1 MVEDFQSWLDSNDL
15 EKLFSDKRD
24 KETIDKEMFL
34 FVRSND
40 FDNYFSYDG
49 ELGALYEKEGT
60 LLRVWTPT
68 AKSVEVWIYAD
79 DSFKGPSTKIEMV
92 QKPKGIFEAYL
103 PGDQHGTIYVYK
115 ILFLNNRE
123 SISVDPYARATTVNG
138 MKSVIADLNRT
149 NPDGWGERLPAFGL
163 PEEAIIYE
171 LHIRDFSISETSGI
185 VNKGKFLGLTEKNTQ
200 NASGR
205 KTGLDYLIDLG
216 ITHIQILPMFDYAT
230 VDEANLTE
238 PQYNWGYDPLNY
250 NVPEGSYST
259 DPFDPFNRIFELK
272 QMIRTLHENG
282 LRVIMDV
289 VYNHVYDPKDQA
301 LERTVPGYFYRYN
314 ADGSLA
320 NGTGVGN
327 DTASERHMMRKYI
340 IDSVKYWAK
349 EYHLDGF
356 RFDLMG
362 IHDSVTMNAIR
373 EALDKIDPSIII
385 IGEGW
390 EMSTPLPEDLKA
402 SQRNAQAMPR
412 IAHFNDSI
420 RIALKGSDFGDEKD
434 RGFIS
439 GKNYLEDLLLRNI
452 KGAMHLSSHSSY
464 VDPEQVIQY
473 VEAHDN
479 LTLYDKLLRSNPDD
493 SEEVRIKRHTLAT
506 SIVLLSQGVP
516 FIHGGQ
522 EFLRT
527 KAGVANSY
535 QSPDEINQFE
545 WERVTTFQESV
556 AYVKGLIALR
566 KSEYLFR
573 LHTHEEIDAHFTML
587 SENFNII
594 AFSLTNSEKKYIVIF
609 NGNRSDV
616 IFRIQKGKYAILVE
630 DNQVFLESMP
640 EAVLMEKILVKA
652 HTTSVLCADNQYEA
666 DLQSEDSMDFL

>member
-272 QMIRTLHENG
+272 QMIRTLHDNG

-289 VYNHVYDPKDQA
+289 VYNHIYDPKDQA

-420 RIALKGSDFGDEKD
+420 RVALKGSDFGDEKD

-493 SEEVRIKRHTLAT
+493 SAEVRIKRHTLAT

-573 LHTHEEIDAHFTML
+573 LHTHEEIDAHFTTL

-652 HTTSVLCADNQYEA
+652 HTTSVLCADNQYEG

>member
-1 MVEDFQSWLDSNDL
+1 MVEDFQSWLDNNDL

-373 EALDKIDPSIII
+373 EELDKIDPSIII

-390 EMSTPLPEDLKA
+390 EMSTPLQEDLKA

-573 LHTHEEIDAHFTML
+573 LHTIEEIEAHFTIL
-587 SENFNII
+587 SENFNIV

-609 NGNRSDV
+609 NGNRSDT

-652 HTTSVLCADNQYEA
+652 HTTSVLCADNQYEG

>member
-272 QMIRTLHENG
+272 QMIRTLHDNG

-420 RIALKGSDFGDEKD
+420 RIAVKGSDFGDEKD

-573 LHTHEEIDAHFTML
+573 LHTIEEIEAHFTIL
-587 SENFNII
+587 SENFNIV

>member
-115 ILFLNNRE
+115 IFFLNNRE

-272 QMIRTLHENG
+272 QMIRTLHDNG

-545 WERVTTFQESV
+545 WERVTTYQESV

>member
-587 SENFNII
+587 SENFNIV

-652 HTTSVLCADNQYEA
+652 HTTSVLCADNQYEG

>member
-420 RIALKGSDFGDEKD
+420 RVALKGSDFGDEKD

-545 WERVTTFQESV
+545 WERVTTYQESV

-573 LHTHEEIDAHFTML
+573 LHTHEEIDAHFTTL

-640 EAVLMEKILVKA
+640 EAVLMEKILVKV

>member
-1 MVEDFQSWLDSNDL
+1 MDSNDL

-402 SQRNAQAMPR
+402 SQKNAQAMPR

-573 LHTHEEIDAHFTML
+573 LHTHEEIDTHFTML
-587 SENFNII
+587 SENFNIV

-652 HTTSVLCADNQYEA
+652 HTTSVLCADNQYEG

>member
-138 MKSVIADLNRT
+138 TKSVIADLNRT

-185 VNKGKFLGLTEKNTQ
+185 VNKGKFLGLTEKNTT
-200 NASGR
+200 NASGIS
-205 KTGLDYLIDLG
+205 TGLDYLIDLG

-272 QMIRTLHENG
+272 QMIRTLHDNG

-420 RIALKGSDFGDEKD
+420 RVALKGSDFGDEKD

-573 LHTHEEIDAHFTML
+573 LHTHEEIDAHFTTL

-652 HTTSVLCADNQYEA
+652 HTTSVLCADNQYEG

>member
-68 AKSVEVWIYAD
+68 AKSVEVWFYAD

-92 QKPKGIFEAYL
+92 QKPKGIFVAYL

-171 LHIRDFSISETSGI
+171 LHIRDFSISETRGI
-185 VNKGKFLGLTEKNTQ
+185 VNKGNFLGLTEKNTQ

-272 QMIRTLHENG
+272 QMIRTLHDNG

-402 SQRNAQAMPR
+402 SQKNAQAMPR

-420 RIALKGSDFGDEKD
+420 RVALKGSDFGDEKD

-652 HTTSVLCADNQYEA
+652 HTTSVLCVDNQYEGN
-666 DLQSEDSMDFL
+666 LQSEDSMDFL

>member
-272 QMIRTLHENG
+272 QMIRTLHDNG

-573 LHTHEEIDAHFTML
+573 LHTIEEIEAHFTIL
-587 SENFNII
+587 SENFNIV

-609 NGNRSDV
+609 NGNRSDT

-630 DNQVFLESMP
+630 DNQVFLGSMP

>member
-115 ILFLNNRE
+115 IFFLNNRE

-272 QMIRTLHENG
+272 QMIRTLHDNG

-420 RIALKGSDFGDEKD
+420 RVALKGSDFGDEKD

-573 LHTHEEIDAHFTML
+573 LHTIEEIEAHFTIL
-587 SENFNII
+587 SENFNIV

-609 NGNRSDV
+609 NGNRSDT

>member
-402 SQRNAQAMPR
+402 SQKNAQAMPR

-420 RIALKGSDFGDEKD
+420 RIAVKGSDFGDEKD

-587 SENFNII
+587 SENFNIV

-609 NGNRSDV
+609 NGNRSDT

>member
-92 QKPKGIFEAYL
+92 QKPKGIFVAYL

>member
-272 QMIRTLHENG
+272 QMIRTLHDNG

-420 RIALKGSDFGDEKD
+420 RIAVKGSDFGDEKD

>member
-272 QMIRTLHENG
+272 QMIRTLHDNG

-573 LHTHEEIDAHFTML
+573 LHTIEEIEAHFTIL
-587 SENFNII
+587 SENFNIV

-609 NGNRSDV
+609 NGNRSDT

-652 HTTSVLCADNQYEA
+652 HTTSVLCADNQYEG

>member
-1 MVEDFQSWLDSNDL
+1 MVEDFQSWLDNNDL

-420 RIALKGSDFGDEKD
+420 RIAVKGSDFGDEKD

-573 LHTHEEIDAHFTML
+573 LHTIEEIEAHFTIL
-587 SENFNII
+587 SENFNIV
-594 AFSLTNSEKKYIVIF
+594 ALSLTNSEKKYIVIF

>member
-1 MVEDFQSWLDSNDL
+1 MVEDFQSWLDNNDL

-272 QMIRTLHENG
+272 QMIRTLHDNG

-566 KSEYLFR
+566 KSEYLFH
-573 LHTHEEIDAHFTML
+573 LHTHEEIDTHFTML
-587 SENFNII
+587 SENFNIV

-609 NGNRSDV
+609 NGNRSDT

-652 HTTSVLCADNQYEA
+652 HTTSVLCADNQYEG

>member
-1 MVEDFQSWLDSNDL
+1 MVEDFQSWLDNNDL

-545 WERVTTFQESV
+545 WERVTTYQESV

-573 LHTHEEIDAHFTML
+573 LHTHEEIDTHFTML
-587 SENFNII
+587 SENFNIV

-609 NGNRSDV
+609 NGNRSDT

>member
-420 RIALKGSDFGDEKD
+420 RIAVKGSDFGDEKD

-545 WERVTTFQESV
+545 WERVTTYQESV

-573 LHTHEEIDAHFTML
+573 LHTHEEIDTHFTML
-587 SENFNII
+587 SENFNIV

-609 NGNRSDV
+609 NGNRSDT

-652 HTTSVLCADNQYEA
+652 HTTSVLCADNQYEG

>member
-60 LLRVWTPT
+60 LLRVWAPT

-390 EMSTPLPEDLKA
+390 EMSTPPPEDLKA

-420 RIALKGSDFGDEKD
+420 RVALKGSDFGDEKD

-587 SENFNII
+587 SENFNIV
-594 AFSLTNSEKKYIVIF
+594 AFSLTNSKKKYIVIF

-652 HTTSVLCADNQYEA
+652 HTTSVLCADNQYEG

>member
-272 QMIRTLHENG
+272 QMIRTLHDNG

-545 WERVTTFQESV
+545 WERVTTYQESV

-594 AFSLTNSEKKYIVIF
+594 AFSLSNSEKKYIVIF

>member
-115 ILFLNNRE
+115 IFFLNNRE

-272 QMIRTLHENG
+272 QMIRTLHDNG

-587 SENFNII
+587 SENFNIV

-652 HTTSVLCADNQYEA
+652 HTTSVLCADNQYEG
-666 DLQSEDSMDFL
+666 DLQSEDTMDFL

>member
-60 LLRVWTPT
+60 LLRVWTHT

-149 NPDGWGERLPAFGL
+149 NPDGLGERLPAFGL

-259 DPFDPFNRIFELK
+259 DPFDPFNRIFEVK
-272 QMIRTLHENG
+272 QMIRTLHDNG

-420 RIALKGSDFGDEKD
+420 RIAVKGSDFGDEKD

-573 LHTHEEIDAHFTML
+573 LHTHEEIDTHFTML
-587 SENFNII
+587 SENFNIV

-652 HTTSVLCADNQYEA
+652 HTTSVLCADNQYEG
-666 DLQSEDSMDFL
+666 DLQPEDSMDFL

>member
-420 RIALKGSDFGDEKD
+420 RVALKGSDFGDEKD

-573 LHTHEEIDAHFTML
+573 LHTIEEIEAHFTIL
-587 SENFNII
+587 SENFNIV

-640 EAVLMEKILVKA
+640 EAVLMEKILVKV

>member
-573 LHTHEEIDAHFTML
+573 LHTHEEIDAHFTTL

-652 HTTSVLCADNQYEA
+652 HTTSVLCVDNQYEGN
-666 DLQSEDSMDFL
+666 LQSEDSMDFL

>member
-1 MVEDFQSWLDSNDL
+1 MVEDFQSWLDNNDL

-138 MKSVIADLNRT
+138 TKSVIADLNRT

-272 QMIRTLHENG
+272 QMIRTLHDNG

-390 EMSTPLPEDLKA
+390 EMSTPLQEDLKA

-573 LHTHEEIDAHFTML
+573 LHTIEEIEAHFTIL
-587 SENFNII
+587 SENFNIV

>member
-259 DPFDPFNRIFELK
+259 DPFDPFNRIFEVK
-272 QMIRTLHENG
+272 QMIRTLHDNG

-412 IAHFNDSI
+412 IAHFDDSI

-573 LHTHEEIDAHFTML
+573 LHTIEEIEAHFTIL
-587 SENFNII
+587 SENFNIV

-609 NGNRSDV
+609 NGNRSDT

-652 HTTSVLCADNQYEA
+652 HTTSVLCADNQYEG

>member
-272 QMIRTLHENG
+272 QMIRTLHDNG

-652 HTTSVLCADNQYEA
+652 HTTSVLCADNQYEG

>member
-272 QMIRTLHENG
+272 QMIRTLHDNG

-402 SQRNAQAMPR
+402 SQKNAQAMPR

-420 RIALKGSDFGDEKD
+420 RVALKGSDFGDEKD

-573 LHTHEEIDAHFTML
+573 LHTIEEIEAHFTIL
-587 SENFNII
+587 SENFNIV

-609 NGNRSDV
+609 NGNRSDT

-640 EAVLMEKILVKA
+640 EAVVMEKILVKA

>member
-402 SQRNAQAMPR
+402 SQKNAQAMPR

-420 RIALKGSDFGDEKD
+420 RVALKGSDFGDEKD

-573 LHTHEEIDAHFTML
+573 LHTHEEIDTHFTML
-587 SENFNII
+587 SENFNIV

-652 HTTSVLCADNQYEA
+652 HTTSVLCVDNQYEGN
-666 DLQSEDSMDFL
+666 LQSEDSMDFL

>member
-272 QMIRTLHENG
+272 QMIRTLHDNG

-402 SQRNAQAMPR
+402 SQKNAQAMPR

-573 LHTHEEIDAHFTML
+573 LHTHEEIDTHFTML
-587 SENFNII
+587 SENFNIV

-640 EAVLMEKILVKA
+640 EAVLMEKILVKV

>member
-1 MVEDFQSWLDSNDL
+1 MVEDFQSWLDNNDL

-259 DPFDPFNRIFELK
+259 DPFDPFNRIFEVK
-272 QMIRTLHENG
+272 QMIRTLHDNG

-545 WERVTTFQESV
+545 WERVTTYQESV

-573 LHTHEEIDAHFTML
+573 LHTHEEIDAHFTTL

-652 HTTSVLCADNQYEA
+652 HTTSVLCADNQYEG

>member
-420 RIALKGSDFGDEKD
+420 RVALKGSDFGDEKD

-573 LHTHEEIDAHFTML
+573 LHTHEEIDTHFTML
-587 SENFNII
+587 SENFNIV

-652 HTTSVLCADNQYEA
+652 HTTSVLCADNQYEG

>member
-115 ILFLNNRE
+115 ILFLDNRE

-402 SQRNAQAMPR
+402 SQKNAQAMPR

-573 LHTHEEIDAHFTML
+573 LHTHEEIDTHFTML
-587 SENFNII
+587 SENFNIV

-616 IFRIQKGKYAILVE
+616 IFRIQKGNYAILVE

-652 HTTSVLCADNQYEA
+652 HTTSVLCADNQYEGN
-666 DLQSEDSMDFL
+666 LQSENSMDFL

>member
-402 SQRNAQAMPR
+402 SQKNAQAMPR

-420 RIALKGSDFGDEKD
+420 RVALKGSDFGDEKD

-573 LHTHEEIDAHFTML
+573 LHTHEEIDTHFTML
-587 SENFNII
+587 SENFNIV

>member
-272 QMIRTLHENG
+272 QMIRTLHDNG

-402 SQRNAQAMPR
+402 SQKNAQAMPR

-420 RIALKGSDFGDEKD
+420 RVALKGSDFGDEKD

-545 WERVTTFQESV
+545 WERVTTYQESV

-573 LHTHEEIDAHFTML
+573 LHTIEEIEAHFTIL
-587 SENFNII
+587 SENFNIV

-652 HTTSVLCADNQYEA
+652 HTTSVLCADNQYEGN
-666 DLQSEDSMDFL
+666 LQSEDSMDFL

>member
-272 QMIRTLHENG
+272 QMIRTLHDNG

-573 LHTHEEIDAHFTML
+573 LHTIEEIEAHFTIL
-587 SENFNII
+587 SENFNIV

-652 HTTSVLCADNQYEA
+652 HTTSVLCVDNQYEGN
-666 DLQSEDSMDFL
+666 LQSEDSMDFL

>member
-272 QMIRTLHENG
+272 QMIRTLHDNG

-402 SQRNAQAMPR
+402 SQKNAQAMPR

-420 RIALKGSDFGDEKD
+420 RVALKGSDFGDEKD

-452 KGAMHLSSHSSY
+452 KGDMHLSSRSSY

-545 WERVTTFQESV
+545 WERVTTYQESV

-573 LHTHEEIDAHFTML
+573 LHTHEEIDTHFTML
-587 SENFNII
+587 SENFNIV

-652 HTTSVLCADNQYEA
+652 HTTSVLCADNQYEGN
-666 DLQSEDSMDFL
+666 LQSEDSMDFL

>member
-402 SQRNAQAMPR
+402 SQKNAQAMPR

-420 RIALKGSDFGDEKD
+420 RVALKGSDFGDEKD

-573 LHTHEEIDAHFTML
+573 LHTIEEIEAHFTIL
-587 SENFNII
+587 SENFNIV

-609 NGNRSDV
+609 NGNRSDT